1 MAFVKDVIEKAYT
14 KVNGEYEAL
23 LETSDDFKTYLNVLN
38 QVMEDLAHMPYVKWN
53 IFFDLN
59 YLLPDEVE
67 ADKLFYDV
75 ATLNGITISNTP
87 FDHIFFVNEATGE
100 VIDKYKIVSL
110 AQFQSSDNEKI
121 ACIAKGGLYLKKIGA
136 DLVGTKIRM
145 PVYVD
150 PPTYVLGNEVV
161 VIDSVPYLVKAMAA
175 FICDASPVPFIARN
189 ADKFAKEAQVSLKEM
204 KENNKR
210 NQLLIIKT
218 LNASAPHTWDD
229 VLQTLTMKDL

>member
-1 MAFVKDVIEKAYT
+1 MALVKDIVEKAYT

-38 QVMEDLAHMPYVKWN
+38 QMMEDLAHMPYVKWN

-59 YLLPDEVE
+59 YLLPDVV
-67 ADKLFYDV
+67 ASNKLFYDV
-75 ATLNGITISNTP
+75 ASLNGITISNTP
-87 FDHIFFVNEATGE
+87 FDHIFFVDAVTG
-100 VIDKYKIVSL
+100 VVVGKYKIVSV
-110 AQFQSSDNEKI
+110 AQFQSTDNKSV
-121 ACIAKGGLYLKKIGA
+121 ACIAKGGLYLKEVA
-136 DLVGTKIRM
+136 SNLVGTKIRM

-150 PPTYVLGNEVV
+150 PPTYTLGNQVV
-161 VIDSVPYLVKAMAA
+161 VIDSVPWLVKAMAA

-189 ADKFAKEAQVSLKEM
+189 ADKFAKQAEISMKEM

-218 LNASAPHTWDD
+218 LNESAPHTWDD
-229 VLQTLTMKDL
+229 VLQTLTLKDL